1 MSDEPTFSDSDEA
14 PPSKL
19 PALDFSTFV
28 MSIIGSAFIHLGQAP
43 HPDGVA
49 AGSDTV
55 VNLVLAQQ
63 DIDLLALLDEKTQG
77 NLSGE
82 EERLLEQ
89 GLYDL
94 RTLFVEASRKQ

>member
-1 MSDEPTFSDSDEA
+1 VSEEPTFSDSDDA
-14 PPSKL
+14 PQSKL
-19 PALDFSTFV
+19 PALDFPTFV

-49 AGSDTV
+49 AGSEPV

-63 DIDLLALLDEKTQG
+63 DIDLLALLEEKTKG

-82 EERLLEQ
+82 EERVIEQ

-94 RTLFVEASRKQ
+94 RTLFVEVSRKQ